1 MESTCKKACVHLSC
15 ALVCLLLLGMCPGGA
30 SCSDPESQADLGYAS
45 GQECGGHTPISRES
59 VRSFECP
66 ATERSRQECCRSCSD
81 SPFHFG
87 CGGGLVLPSQTKS
100 ITLAASVCIGAIPN
114 DAGHAQ
120 DGLPSQSSGVTNAA
134 LPLLRTVI
142 LLT

>member
-1 MESTCKKACVHLSC
+1 MKLTNTKSCMHLFC

-66 ATERSRQECCRSCSD
+66 ATERSRQQCCRSCPD
-81 SPFHFG
+81 SPFRLG
-87 CGGGLVLPSQTKS
+87 CGGGLVPPSQTKS
-100 ITLAASVCIGAIPN
+100 ITFTAFSRTGAITN
-114 DAGHAQ
+114 NAGLGQ
-120 DGLPSQSSGVTNAA
+120 DGLPSQSSGIANAA